1 MTRWKASGFHFA
13 ISFAVLASLFTI
25 ILFRWYPPALFGMA
39 KAGPLLAVLAGVDL
53 VLGPLLTLI
62 IYRPGKRGLKFDLVV
77 IAILQVAALTFGLHT
92 VWQSRPA
99 YIVATTDRFHLVFA
113 NEIDEASAAK
123 AAPDYRDA
131 PWLGPRQVAA
141 PLPEEPKAR
150 MEAMIEAMAGLEIQ
164 LQPSKYRPYPGPN
177 RDPMSA
183 AISIK
188 DALALAP
195 ADSRTALERIAS
207 RHGNQGTLALLPLKS
222 TRGSAGVLVER
233 DNGAIVDFIGIDPWP
248 IFDAHFARMQAKPPK
263 AADTAQ

>member
-13 ISFAVLASLFTI
+13 ISFAVLASLFAI

-62 IYRPGKRGLKFDLVV
+62 IYRPGKKGLKFDLVV
-77 IAILQVAALTFGLHT
+77 IAILQAAALTFGLHT

-113 NEIDEASAAK
+113 NEIDAASAAE
-123 AAPDYRDA
+123 AAPEYRDA
-131 PWLGPRQVAA
+131 PWLGPHQVAA

-150 MEAMIEAMAGLEIQ
+150 MEAIIEAMAGMEIQ

-177 RDPMSA
+177 KDPMPA
-183 AISIK
+183 AISIQ
-188 DALALAP
+188 DALALAS
-195 ADSRTALERIAS
+195 ADSQATLRRIAA
-207 RHGNQGTLALLPLKS
+207 RHGNPDTLALLPLKS

-233 DNGAIVDFIGIDPWP
+233 DNGAIVDFVGIDPWP
-248 IFDAHFARMQAKPPK
+248 IFNAHQSRQQQK
-263 AADTAQ
+263 AAESAKTTP

>member
-13 ISFAVLASLFTI
+13 ISFAVLASLFAI

-62 IYRPGKRGLKFDLVV
+62 IYRPGKKGLKFDLVV
-77 IAILQVAALTFGLHT
+77 IAILQAAALTFGLHT

-113 NEIDEASAAK
+113 NEIDAASAAE
-123 AAPDYRDA
+123 AAPEYRDA
-131 PWLGPRQVAA
+131 PWLGPHQVAA

-150 MEAMIEAMAGLEIQ
+150 MEAMIEAMAGMEIQ

-177 RDPMSA
+177 KDPMPA
-183 AISIK
+183 AISIR
-188 DALALAP
+188 DALALAS
-195 ADSRTALERIAS
+195 ADSQATLRRIAA
-207 RHGNQGTLALLPLKS
+207 RHGNPDTLALLPLKS

-233 DNGAIVDFIGIDPWP
+233 DNGAIVDFVGIDPWP
-248 IFDAHFARMQAKPPK
+248 IFNAHQSRQQRK
-263 AADTAQ
+263 APGSAATTP

>member
-62 IYRPGKRGLKFDLVV
+62 IYRPGKKGLKFDLVV
-77 IAILQVAALTFGLHT
+77 IAILQVAALAFGLHT

-113 NEIDEASAAK
+113 NEIDPASAAK
-123 AAPDYRDA
+123 AAPEYRDA

-141 PLPEEPKAR
+141 PLPEDPKAR
-150 MEAMIEAMAGLEIQ
+150 MEAMIEAMTGLEIQ
-164 LQPSKYRPYPGPN
+164 FQPSKYRPYPGPN
-177 RDPMSA
+177 RDPMPA
-183 AISIK
+183 AITLK
-188 DALALAP
+188 DALALASV
-195 ADSRTALERIAS
+195 DSRATLQRMAA
-207 RHGNQGTLALLPLKS
+207 RHGNPDTLALLPLKS
-222 TRGSAGVLVER
+222 TRGSAGVLVELP
-233 DNGAIVDFIGIDPWP
+233 NGAIVDFIGIDPWP
-248 IFDAHFARMQAKPPK
+248 IFDAHHARKQAKAPG
-263 AADTAQ
+263 AAGTTR